1 MHLDEVLY
9 TVSAHQ
15 CYTEN
20 KKWSVIQNGKNLS
33 GNARAYCHISWGWEV
48 VMCGHAQ
55 REKVNKLSGFQWIS
69 CSTGQVLHRVF
80 LSLSE
85 NPGQLHTPHTHT
97 QADLYSHSHAHTNTF
112 IPTVQLCRQLLPF
125 TGSFST
131 LRVWFLRVWT
141 PSDLSVVLF
150 VAAISHT
157 TTQLLLNL
165 TVCPVQAKCPSHPSF
180 SAKTR

>member
-20 KKWSVIQNGKNLS
+20 TKWSVIQNGKNFS

-85 NPGQLHTPHTHT
+85 NPGQLHTPHTHKQTCTHTVMHT
-97 QADLYSHSHAHTNTF
+97 QTPLFLLCSSAGSCYPSLAHF
-112 IPTVQLCRQLLPF
+112 QLWGYGSCGFELP
-125 TGSFST
+125 
-131 LRVWFLRVWT
+131 VIFL
-141 PSDLSVVLF
+141 
-150 VAAISHT
+150 
-157 TTQLLLNL
+157 
-165 TVCPVQAKCPSHPSF
+165 
-180 SAKTR
+180 